1 MYKNSFA
8 GAESEFLS
16 ALRPP
21 AFGTSAAVASPH
33 YLATQAGQ
41 EIIKDGGHAV
51 DAAIGMNA
59 VLCVVYPHMAGLGGD
74 LFSLIWTN
82 ETGKVDA
89 INGSGKSGENATID
103 YYRNHGH
110 EEIPERG
117 PLAANTVPGT
127 VDAWWEMH
135 QKYGKKEW
143 TSLFKYAIHYAE
155 NGYAVSQKFSGFLPE
170 KQDVL
175 ELHEET
181 RKIFLKD
188 GNFLKEGDL
197 FIQSDLAKS
206 LKLIADEGPEV
217 FYSGEIADKIIA
229 GLEKHGGLLTKED
242 LKSHR
247 SEWQEPLHTTYRD
260 YEVYQVRPNTQ
271 GLAALIILN
280 ILDEFDLKELGDNT
294 ADYYHLMAEAT
305 KLAFLY
311 RDEWVTDENHMKRKP
326 EELIAKEIGKELARQ
341 IQFDRVS
348 PALERQE
355 SLPLFK
361 ENKDTTYMCAVDA
374 EGNACSLIQSI
385 YHEFG
390 SGFVPEGTGFILQ
403 NRGSFFELDPSHP
416 NSLKPGKKTFHTIIP
431 AMMLKDGKPF
441 MLYGSMGG
449 EGQPQTQAAI
459 ATRVV
464 DFGYN
469 IQQAIEAPRWLHGKT
484 WGEDSKTFK
493 LESRI
498 SKEITDELDNRGQ
511 LVERVEDWDPS
522 MGHAQ
527 GIVIDRQRGV
537 LSAGADPRGDGIGL
551 SW

>member
-1 MYKNSFA
+1 MQNKQST
-8 GAESEFLS
+8 GAETNFLS
-16 ALRPP
+16 THRPP
-21 AFGTSAAVASPH
+21 AFGTSGAVASPH

-41 EIIKDGGHAV
+41 EIIKNGGHAA
-51 DAAIGMNA
+51 DAAIAMNA

-82 ETGKVDA
+82 ESGKVDA
-89 INGSGKSGENATID
+89 INGSGKSGEKVTID
-103 YYRNHGH
+103 YYRDNGH

-117 PLAANTVPGT
+117 PLSANTVPGT
-127 VDAWWEMH
+127 VHAWWEIH
-135 QKYGKKEW
+135 QKYGRKKW
-143 TSLFKYAIHYAE
+143 DSLFKYAIQYAE
-155 NGYAVSQKFSGFLPE
+155 QGFPVSEKFSNFIPE
-170 KQDVL
+170 KEDVL
-175 ELHEET
+175 KLHEET
-181 RKIFLKD
+181 KKIFMKD
-188 GNFLKEGDL
+188 GNFPKEGDL
-197 FIQSDLAKS
+197 LVQSDLANS
-206 LKLIADEGPEV
+206 LRLIAKEGPSV
-217 FYSGEIADKIIA
+217 FYSGEIANKIISS
-229 GLEKHGGLLTKED
+229 LENNGGLLTKND
-242 LKSHR
+242 LQSHQ
-247 SEWQEPLHTTYRD
+247 SVWEEPLYTSYRE
-260 YEVYQVRPNTQ
+260 YEVFQIRPNTQ
-271 GLAALIILN
+271 GVASLIILN
-280 ILDEFDLKELGDNT
+280 ILEEFDLKKIGDNT

-311 RDEWVTDENHMKRKP
+311 RDEWVTDKNYMERKP
-326 EELIAKEIGKELARQ
+326 EELIAKEIGRKLAKQ
-341 IQFDRVS
+341 IQFNCVS
-348 PALERQE
+348 SALEHQE

-361 ENKDTTYMCAVDA
+361 ENKDTTYMCAVDM

-403 NRGSFFELDPSHP
+403 NRGSFFELDPQHP
-416 NSLKPGKKTFHTIIP
+416 NSLEPGKKTFHTIIP

-484 WGEDSKTFK
+484 WGEESKTFK
-493 LESRI
+493 LEGRI
-498 SKEITDELDNRGQ
+498 PKNITDELDKRGQ
-511 LVERVEDWDPS
+511 LVERVEDWTGT

-527 GIVIDRQRGV
+527 GIIIDREKGV
-537 LSAGADPRGDGIGL
+537 MSAGADPRGDGMGL

>member
-1 MYKNSFA
+1 MNNNSFA

-82 ETGKVDA
+82 ETGGVDA

-103 YYRNHGH
+103 YFRNNGH
-110 EEIPERG
+110 DEIPERG

-127 VDAWWEMH
+127 VHAWWEMH
-135 QKYGKKEW
+135 QKYGKMEW
-143 TSLFKYAIHYAE
+143 KSLFKYAIHYAE
-155 NGYAVSQKFSGFLPE
+155 NGFPVSEKLSSFLPD

-197 FIQSDLAKS
+197 FIQADLAHS
-206 LKLIADEGPEV
+206 LKLIANEGPDV

-229 GLEKHGGLLTKED
+229 GIEKHGGLLTKGD
-242 LKSHR
+242 LESHR
-247 SEWQEPLHTTYRD
+247 SEWQEPLRSSYRD

-271 GLAALIILN
+271 GLAALIVLN
-280 ILDEFDLKELGDNT
+280 ILDEFDLNELGDNT

-311 RDEWVTDENHMKRKP
+311 RDEWVTDERHMERKP
-326 EELIAKEIGKELARQ
+326 EELIAKEIGKELAKQ

-348 PALERQE
+348 PALENRD

-390 SGFVPEGTGFILQ
+390 SGFVPEGTGIILQ
-403 NRGSFFELDPSHP
+403 NRGSFFELNPAHP
-416 NSLKPGKKTFHTIIP
+416 NSLEPGKNTFHTIIP

-469 IQQAIEAPRWLHGKT
+469 IQQAIESPRWLHGKT

-493 LESRI
+493 LEGRI
-498 SKEITDELDNRGQ
+498 PKEITDELDKRGQ

-527 GIVIDRQRGV
+527 GIIIDRERGV

>member
-1 MYKNSFA
+1 MDTDNFT
-8 GAESEFLS
+8 GAASEFLPTH
-16 ALRPP
+16 RPP
-21 AFGTSAAVASPH
+21 AFGTSGAVASPH
-33 YLATQAGQ
+33 YLATQTGQ
-41 EIIKDGGHAV
+41 EIIKDGGHAA
-51 DAAIGMNA
+51 DAAVAMNA

-89 INGSGKSGENATID
+89 INGSGKSGENVTID
-103 YYRNHGH
+103 YYRNNGH

-127 VDAWWEMH
+127 VHAWWEIH
-135 QKYGKKEW
+135 QKYGRKEW
-143 TSLFKYAIHYAE
+143 QSLFKYAIRYAE
-155 NGYAVSQKFSGFLPE
+155 HGFPVSQKFSEFIPE
-170 KQDVL
+170 KKDVL

-181 RKIFLKD
+181 KKIFMKE
-188 GNFLKEGDL
+188 GNILKEGDL
-197 FIQSDLAKS
+197 FIQSDLAQS
-206 LKLIADEGPEV
+206 LKLIASEGPSV
-217 FYSGEIADKIIA
+217 FYSGEIAEKIIA
-229 GLEKHGGLLTKED
+229 SLEKHGGLLTKND
-242 LKSHR
+242 LNSHK
-247 SEWQEPLHTTYRD
+247 SEWQEPLRSSYREYD
-260 YEVYQVRPNTQ
+260 VYQVRPNTQ
-271 GLAALIILN
+271 GLASLIILN
-280 ILDEFDLKELGDNT
+280 ILDEFNLKELGDNT

-311 RDEWVTDENHMKRKP
+311 RDEWVTDENYMDREP
-326 EELIAKEIGKELARQ
+326 DELIAKKIGKELAQQ

-348 PALERQE
+348 PALERQK

-361 ENKDTTYMCAVDA
+361 ENKDTTYMCAVDE

-403 NRGSFFELDPSHP
+403 NRGSFFELDPEHP
-416 NSLKPGKKTFHTIIP
+416 NALSPGKKTFHTIIP

-484 WGEDSKTFK
+484 WGEESKTFK
-493 LESRI
+493 LEGRI
-498 SKEITDELDNRGQ
+498 SKNIMDELDKRGQ
-511 LVERVEDWDPS
+511 LVERMENWTGT

-527 GIVIDRQRGV
+527 GIIIDRKRGV